1 MALDDLLAGLRHDE
15 AFMANVAA
23 WRTLP
28 AQPAQSAETP
38 AFLHPLLR
46 AGLQRR
52 GVEQLYTHQVQALE
66 LAEAGHNAVIVTP
79 TASGKTLAYHLPVLQ
94 ALLAEPAARALY
106 LYPTKALAQDQLTTL
121 RGWSDELAAGGAL
134 PAPVGLYDGDTPS
147 AERGRIRSSAR
158 LLLTNPDMLHV
169 GILPMHTQWAA
180 FFGGLRFVVIDELH
194 TYRGVFGSHVA
205 NVVRR
210 LQRICAHYGAQPR
223 FLCTSATIA
232 NPQELAEAI
241 TEQPF
246 RVVAANGAPRGAKE
260 VILYNPPLTDA
271 THGVRRSAVLEAQET
286 AARCVVHGVQSIVF
300 GRTRLTAELL
310 LSYLRDTVRDFN
322 ARVPQIFRID
332 VEQGIR
338 GYRGGYLAH
347 ERRAIEAGLR
357 DGSVRAVTATNA
369 LELGIDIGRLQAAV
383 LCGYPG
389 SIAALW
395 QQMGRAGRTTEG
407 ALAVLICSGLPLD
420 QYLVQHPEYIF
431 ERSPERALVNPD
443 TLLLL
448 LDHVRCAA
456 FELPFA
462 VGERFGRSPFSDE
475 VLALLVEQGDL
486 HATPARLLWAGA
498 GSPARAIS
506 LRSGGN
512 DPVAIQA
519 QRESGAPL
527 IIGSVDRLTA
537 QSMVHPG
544 AVYLHEGRT
553 WLVDVLDMDES
564 IAHVHPAAVD
574 YYTAVD
580 RDSNLEVLEVEQTH
594 AAPGARVA
602 HGAVRVSSQVTS
614 YRRKRRFTHETL
626 GVFPLQFAP
635 QQLETT
641 GYWFEVTA
649 EAQQTLAAMGAWFD
663 SVNDYG
669 PNWEA
674 QRQQVRAR
682 DGYRCRQCGA
692 PEPAGRQHDVHHVTP
707 FRTFGYVAGLND
719 FYRAANRL
727 ENLLLVCRGCHR
739 RLEAAVRTRGALD
752 GLAYALHNLAPLY
765 LMCDVEDLGRHVTR
779 AGEQPPGTA
788 GTAGA
793 AGAGAASAASAG
805 ADAGLTLY
813 ENIPAGLGFSLR
825 LYELH
830 DRLLA
835 AAHERIAACPCA
847 QGCPACVG
855 PVLEIESQLDT
866 KRITLALLDVLMGK
880 SLPAPPASFSATGA
894 AGEELDFWEEA

>member
-1 MALDDLLAGLRHDE
+1 MALNDLLVGLRHDDG
-15 AFMANVAA
+15 FMANVAA

-28 AQPAQSAETP
+28 AQPAQYGATP
-38 AFLHPLLR
+38 DFLHPLLR
-46 AGLQRR
+46 TGLQRR
-52 GVEQLYTHQVQALE
+52 GIERLYTHQVQALE
-66 LAEAGHNAVIVTP
+66 LAHGGRNAVIVTP

-106 LYPTKALAQDQLTTL
+106 FYPTKALAQDQLAVL
-121 RGWSDELAAGGAL
+121 RSWSDELTAAGAL

-147 AERGRIRSSAR
+147 AERGKIRATAR

-169 GILPMHTQWAA
+169 GILPMHAQWAE

-210 LQRICAHYGAQPR
+210 LQRICAHYGAQPH
-223 FLCTSATIA
+223 FICTSATIA
-232 NPQELAEAI
+232 NPQELAESVA
-241 TEQPF
+241 EQPF
-246 RVVAANGAPRGAKE
+246 DVVAVNGAPRGEKQ

-271 THGVRRSAVLEAQET
+271 AYGVRRSAVLEAQET
-286 AARCVVHGVQSIVF
+286 AARCVTHGVQSIVF

-310 LSYLRDTVRDFN
+310 LSYLRDTVRAFN
-322 ARVPQIFRID
+322 ERVPRVFQID
-332 VEQGIR
+332 VERGIR

-357 DGSVRAVTATNA
+357 DGTVRAVTATNA
-369 LELGIDIGRLQAAV
+369 LELGIDIGQLQAAV

-448 LDHVRCAA
+448 LDHMRCAA
-456 FELPFA
+456 FELPFRTD
-462 VGERFGRSPFSDE
+462 ERFGRSPFSDE

-486 HATPARLLWAGA
+486 HAAPARYLWAGA

-512 DPVAIQA
+512 DAVVVQAPGENGIPV
-519 QRESGAPL
+519 
-527 IIGSVDRLTA
+527 IIGSVDRLMA

-553 WLVDVLDMDES
+553 WLVEELNLADS
-564 IAHVHPAAVD
+564 IAHVRPAAVD
-574 YYTAVD
+574 YYTAVV
-580 RDSNLEVLEVEQTH
+580 RDGRLEVLEVEQAH
-594 AAPGARVA
+594 DAPGARVA
-602 HGAVRVSSQVTS
+602 HGAVRVSTQVTS

-626 GVFPLQFAP
+626 GVFPLDFAP
-635 QQLETT
+635 QELETT
-641 GYWFEVTA
+641 GYWFSVTP
-649 EAQQTLAAMGAWFD
+649 EAQQLLAAAGAWFD

-669 PNWEA
+669 PNWEK
-674 QRQQVRAR
+674 QRQQVRVR
-682 DGYRCRQCGA
+682 DGYRCRQCAA
-692 PEPAGRQHDVHHVTP
+692 PEPSGRQHDVHHVTP
-707 FRTFGYVAGLND
+707 FRTFGYVAGVNNAYL
-719 FYRAANRL
+719 AANRL
-727 ENLLLVCRGCHR
+727 ENLLLVCRTCHQ

-779 AGEQPPGTA
+779 AGEEERPGQRR
-788 GTAGA
+788 A
-793 AGAGAASAASAG
+793 APAADVVVT
-805 ADAGLTLY
+805 DAGLTLY

-830 DRLLA
+830 ERLLV
-835 AAHERIAACPCA
+835 AAHERIGACPCA
-847 QGCPACVG
+847 HGCPACVG
-855 PVLEIESQLDT
+855 PVLEMETQLDT
-866 KRITLALLDVLMGK
+866 KRVTLALLDVLLGRRIAG
-880 SLPAPPASFSATGA
+880 APPTSAA
-894 AGEELDFWEEA
+894 VSEEDVDFWEGEEA